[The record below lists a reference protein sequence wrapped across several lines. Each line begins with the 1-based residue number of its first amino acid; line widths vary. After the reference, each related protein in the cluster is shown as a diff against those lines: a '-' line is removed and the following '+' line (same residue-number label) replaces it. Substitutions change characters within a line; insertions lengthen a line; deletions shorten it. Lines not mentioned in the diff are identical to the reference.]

1 MVTGGSTDHHT
12 REQLLCAQQSVLF
25 LWMLLHVSPGPV
37 TLPRARKTDDQQHL
51 EGQRGRFK
59 CSTCLS
65 SLYIL
70 YENYQN
76 MLIWT
81 ILSAWLKG
89 LDWNISTTWSFVQT
103 FMILRGWILLT
114 LVTFLRAPL
123 RGWHQW
129 NASKTIRLVYKHA
142 KTWNIVNVT
151 PDQYDRG
158 ITGTKFWICKQN
170 CFMSHHQVK
179 TKY

>member
-1 MVTGGSTDHHT
+1 MTGGSTDHHT

-89 LDWNISTTWSFVQT
+89 LDWNISTTWSFVQLSWSWGDESYWLWWL
-103 FMILRGWILLT
+103 FCEHHYKADISEMLQKLL
-114 LVTFLRAPL
+114 
-123 RGWHQW
+123 
-129 NASKTIRLVYKHA
+129 
-142 KTWNIVNVT
+142 
-151 PDQYDRG
+151 D
-158 ITGTKFWICKQN
+158 
-170 CFMSHHQVK
+170 
-179 TKY
+179 